1 MHLIVCYVKHQAK
14 VQKELNLYFKKW
26 VEMKAIFSTLEKN
39 NEGFLINSNFIYIIN
54 WPQNISINISSI
66 KE

>member
-1 MHLIVCYVKHQAK
+1 MHFMHLIVCYVKHQAK

-54 WPQNISINISSI
+54 
-66 KE
+66 